1 MAVLSKRPNIL
12 DGAQKL
18 YNISLLG
25 PRSFFWNMAKN
36 QTHQEKW
43 EKATKALLLIFN
55 KSPRLCLWRWKDAA
69 RDAKEQELLQNTA
82 LEKRHKQVSLGSG
95 KALPTLL
102 RTRLP
107 ILLLAFQKIMGLP
120 KEDILRRLMV
130 ALNAN
135 ADRTTR
141 NLFFLWNQIVKDQ
154 KHQEETLELNE
165 NINFQKKHKRIAMA
179 SAIA

>member
-1 MAVLSKRPNIL
+1 M
-12 DGAQKL
+12 
-18 YNISLLG
+18 
-25 PRSFFWNMAKN
+25 
-36 QTHQEKW
+36 
-43 EKATKALLLIFN
+43 LIFN

-82 LEKRHKQVSLGSG
+82 MEKRHKQVSLGSG
-95 KALPTLL
+95 KVLPTLL

-120 KEDILRRLMV
+120 KQDILRRLMV

-141 NLFFLWNQIVKDQ
+141 NLFFLWKEAIEGL
-154 KHQEETLELNE
+154 KHAEETLELNE
-165 NINFQKKHKRIAMA
+165 NIKL
-179 SAIA
+179 